1 MTQKH
6 TLGPWTADF
15 EGEDDYD
22 GVPIT
27 AKDRDR
33 YVPVANVPV
42 YYADR
47 PEREANARLIAS
59 APELKEQRDELLEA
73 LEALLLQALQSELNS
88 ASHEYGSEAIDNARA
103 AIAKAKGE
111 TL

>member
-6 TLGPWTADF
+6 TLGPWTVDF

-27 AKDRDR
+27 AKGRDG

-42 YYADR
+42 YYTDR

-59 APELKEQRDELLEA
+59 APELKTQRDELLEA
-73 LEALLLQALQSELNS
+73 LKKIVFDWDGEPEDMM
-88 ASHEYGSEAIDNARA
+88 EARA
-103 AIAKAKGE
+103 AIEKAKGE

>member
-6 TLGPWTADF
+6 TLGPWAVDF
-15 EGEDDYD
+15 EGEEDFD
-22 GVPIT
+22 GIPIT
-27 AKDRDR
+27 AKGRDG

-42 YYADR
+42 YYAGR

-73 LEALLLQALQSELNS
+73 LEAMCEEFRGHDLP
-88 ASHEYGSEAIDNARA
+88 YGSPNYHKAIA